1 MKHQQYAENG
11 SSLIMKRHK
20 ITDIQQGLSNL
31 KANVAAM
38 WIAFGNLLL
47 FMGGDDSVEIGF
59 HPCSMEMLSPSA
71 IPLTGDSNKEQCS

>member
-11 SSLIMKRHK
+11 INLTMKRPN

-31 KANVAAM
+31 KAYVVAT

-71 IPLTGDSNKEQCS
+71 ITLTVESNKEQCS

>member
-1 MKHQQYAENG
+1 MKHQQNAENG

-20 ITDIQQGLSNL
+20 ITGIKQGLSNL
-31 KANVAAM
+31 KANVVLI

-59 HPCSMEMLSPSA
+59 HPCSVEMLTPSA
-71 IPLTGDSNKEQCS
+71 ITLTGESNKEQCS